1 VEGPSV
7 INREALQ
14 RRVMVEVNV
23 RGRDLVSFVKDAK
36 AAVAKVQLPAG
47 VTLDWGGQ
55 FENFQR
61 ASARLALVV
70 PMALFV
76 IFGMLFLMFGQI
88 RWAVAVFAGAPFA
101 LIGGVLSLVLR
112 GLTFS
117 IPAAVGFIA
126 VAGIAVLNGVVMA
139 SEVKRRMEARE
150 PDPLRSGCL
159 TVLRPVLTTAAVAA
173 IGFLPMAL
181 STRAGAEVQRP
192 LATVVIGGVLSS
204 TVLSLLILPVLLELL
219 VVRRSRT
226 QESEERGGSAI
237 SGAPPV
243 QPNAEPAAG

>member
-1 VEGPSV
+1 
-7 INREALQ
+7 
-14 RRVMVEVNV
+14 M
-23 RGRDLVSFVKDAK
+23 
-36 AAVAKVQLPAG
+36 
-47 VTLDWGGQ
+47 
-55 FENFQR
+55 
-61 ASARLALVV
+61 
-70 PMALFV
+70 
-76 IFGMLFLMFGQI
+76 
-88 RWAVAVFAGAPFA
+88 
-101 LIGGVLSLVLR
+101 R

-139 SEVKRRMEARE
+139 SEVKRRMEEGE
-150 PDPLRSGCL
+150 PDVLRSGCL

-204 TVLSLLILPVLLELL
+204 TVLSLLILPVLLDLL

-226 QESEERGGSAI
+226 QESEERGGSAV

-243 QPNAEPAAG
+243 PPEAEPAAG